1 MLGLVVSG
9 ALLFGWDSD
18 DAIANKLKEQ
28 LSLHEYVNN
37 MGVKQYRLGS
47 GDLEEIFKLVDIAN
61 DEMFNYANPK
71 NSKDMINALITNMN
85 SNILLKNKV
94 LQDEADTYLTEKKWA
109 CYR

>member
-47 GDLEEIFKLVDIAN
+47 GDLEEISKLVDIAD

-71 NSKDMINALITNMN
+71 NSKDMIKALITNMN
-85 SNILLKNKV
+85 GNILLKNKV
-94 LQDEADTYLTEKKWA
+94 LQDEADTYLTEKKWVR
-109 CYR
+109 YR